1 MWMRVMVVLFLARM
15 FVLFII
21 ASRDVIIEAPM

>member
-1 MWMRVMVVLFLARM
+1 MWMRVMVVLFLVGV
-15 FVLFII
+15 FVLLIV